1 MMKLELKN
9 LTKSY
14 EKGKIALDHFSA
26 ALEPGVYGLLGPN
39 GAGKSTLMNLI
50 TQNLEPDE
58 GEILINGI
66 STAKWALLTVMCLV
80 TCHNSRVYMI
90 VFLR

>member
-39 GAGKSTLMNLI
+39 V
-50 TQNLEPDE
+50 PRY
-58 GEILINGI
+58 IL
-66 STAKWALLTVMCLV
+66 KV
-80 TCHNSRVYMI
+80 
-90 VFLR
+90 

>member
-39 GAGKSTLMNLI
+39 GAGKSTLMNLV
-50 TQNLEPDE
+50 TQNL
-58 GEILINGI
+58 
-66 STAKWALLTVMCLV
+66 
-80 TCHNSRVYMI
+80 
-90 VFLR
+90 

>member
-1 MMKLELKN
+1 MKLELKN

-50 TQNLEPDE
+50 TQNLEADE
-58 GEILINGI
+58 GEILVNGI
-66 STAKWALLTVMCLV
+66 SATKMGAFTVMCLV